1 MRVHIEIKG
10 TIEINEDDYK
20 PEDFGFDEGV
30 PLVEV
35 LEEILQEEYEN
46 GDLDPEFTDVSTF
59 SFMAVPI
66 ND

>member
-10 TIEINEDDYK
+10 TIEINEDDYD
-20 PEDFGFDEGV
+20 PTDFGFDEDV

-46 GDLDPEFTDVSTF
+46 GDLETVFEASTF